1 MGTVML
7 ACQSPAATLG
17 MRRVMRTCRSPAATL
32 GMGRVMRACR
42 SPATALG
49 MGSVSRAFQNRVE
62 ALGNGAFMQ
71 KSLLGPVEY
80 NGCLL
85 DSSSDSGESDAHIL
99 KSLCSDSG
107 ENGEGMPKVCFLVG
121 GRDSMQK
128 IRILSQHLHN
138 LDCYLLTF

>member
-7 ACQSPAATLG
+7 ACRSPAATLG
-17 MRRVMRTCRSPAATL
+17 MRRVTRACRSPAATL
-32 GMGRVMRACR
+32 GTRRV
-42 SPATALG
+42 T
-49 MGSVSRAFQNRVE
+49 RAFQNRVE

-85 DSSSDSGESDAHIL
+85 DSSLDSGESDACIL

-107 ENGEGMPKVCFLVG
+107 ENGEGMPKVCFLVW

-128 IRILSQHLHN
+128 IRILSWHLHN
-138 LDCYLLTF
+138 LNH

>member
-1 MGTVML
+1 MEGVWPTCQSDAPVLGMERVMR
-7 ACQSPAATLG
+7 ASQSPAATLG
-17 MRRVMRTCRSPAATL
+17 T
-32 GMGRVMRACR
+32 GRVMRACR
-42 SPATALG
+42 SPTAALG

-80 NGCLL
+80 NGCLP
-85 DSSSDSGESDAHIL
+85 DSSSDSGESNAHIL

-138 LDCYLLTF
+138 LDC

>member
-1 MGTVML
+1 
-7 ACQSPAATLG
+7 
-17 MRRVMRTCRSPAATL
+17 
-32 GMGRVMRACR
+32 
-42 SPATALG
+42 
-49 MGSVSRAFQNRVE
+49 
-62 ALGNGAFMQ
+62 MQ

-80 NGCLL
+80 NGCLP
-85 DSSSDSGESDAHIL
+85 DSSSDSGESDAHIP

-138 LDCYLLTF
+138 LDR

>member
-1 MGTVML
+1 MS
-7 ACQSPAATLG
+7 Q
-17 MRRVMRTCRSPAATL
+17 
-32 GMGRVMRACR
+32 
-42 SPATALG
+42 
-49 MGSVSRAFQNRVE
+49 AFQNRVE

-80 NGCLL
+80 NGCLP
-85 DSSSDSGESDAHIL
+85 DSSSDSGESDVRIL

-128 IRILSQHLHN
+128 IRILSRHLHN
-138 LDCYLLTF
+138 LNC

>member
-1 MGTVML
+1 
-7 ACQSPAATLG
+7 
-17 MRRVMRTCRSPAATL
+17 
-32 GMGRVMRACR
+32 MRACGR
-42 SPATALG
+42 AAAALG
-49 MGSVSRAFQNRVE
+49 TGSVSRAFQNCVE

-80 NGCLL
+80 NGCLP
-85 DSSSDSGESDAHIL
+85 DSSSDSGESDVCIP

-138 LDCYLLTF
+138 LDRYLLPFCQRTISTR

>member
-1 MGTVML
+1 
-7 ACQSPAATLG
+7 
-17 MRRVMRTCRSPAATL
+17 
-32 GMGRVMRACR
+32 
-42 SPATALG
+42 
-49 MGSVSRAFQNRVE
+49 MGSVLRAFQNRVE

-85 DSSSDSGESDAHIL
+85 DSSSDSGESDACIP

-107 ENGEGMPKVCFLVG
+107 KNGEGMPKVCFLVG

-128 IRILSQHLHN
+128 IRILSWHLHN
-138 LDCYLLTF
+138 LDH